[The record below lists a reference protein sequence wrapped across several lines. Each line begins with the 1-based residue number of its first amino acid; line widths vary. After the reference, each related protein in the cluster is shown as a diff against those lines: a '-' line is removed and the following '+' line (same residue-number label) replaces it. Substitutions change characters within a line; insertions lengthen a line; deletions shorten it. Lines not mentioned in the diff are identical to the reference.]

1 VRLIQSDSVLRPVAE
16 KYNLLELE
24 NGPVEP
30 TEAARAQAIRAQRAP
45 VSLKRLKV
53 DSPRRTY
60 LILISYRAADP
71 QLAADV
77 SNAIAQSYLEHTF
90 DIRYK
95 STAGLSSFMEKQMEE
110 LKARVERSSAALA
123 QFERELNVINPEE
136 KTSIVSARL
145 LQLNSEY
152 TLAQAD
158 RVKKEAAY
166 ESVRSGALE
175 AAQVSSQGEAL
186 RKLSERLDDAEARY
200 SDVKGHYGP

>member
-1 VRLIQSDSVLRPVAE
+1 MPEDSSDRNLPVPSDHYRSSDFSRAPT
-16 KYNLLELE
+16 LGLELDVE
-24 NGPVEP
+24 NGIPA
-30 TEAARAQAIRAQRAP
+30 AARQAPTSRVENAP
-45 VSLKRLKV
+45 VSLRQLRV

-60 LILISYRAADP
+60 LILISYRATDP

-90 DIRYK
+90 NIRYR
-95 STAGLSSFMEKQMEE
+95 SAAGLSAFMEKQMEE
-110 LKARVERSSAALA
+110 LKAKVELSSAALA

-158 RVKKEAAY
+158 RVKKEAAN
-166 ESVRSGALE
+166 ESVRSGAL
-175 AAQVSSQGEAL
+175 
-186 RKLSERLDDAEARY
+186 
-200 SDVKGHYGP
+200 